1 MTRFRPLILLIA
13 LGLAVALSAYLWRL
27 GDETNVQ
34 GSSGEAGATVQGTG
48 TPSIGGPFTLT
59 DQTGKEVTQADYAGK
74 YMLIYFGFTFCPDV
88 CPTEL
93 QVMTGALAALGPD
106 AAKVQPILITIDPER
121 DTAPVLAQYVAQFD
135 PRLIGLTGTPAQI
148 AAVAKEYRVYFEKVK
163 DDTSGEDYTMDH
175 SSVVYLMGPDGGFLA
190 FFPPAT
196 APEKMAEK
204 IKSLM

>member
-13 LGLAVALSAYLWRL
+13 LALALAAGFYLWQL

-34 GSSGEAGATVQGTG
+34 GSSGEAGSAAQGTG

-59 DQTGKEVTQADYAGK
+59 DQTGKRVTEADYAGK

-106 AAKVQPILITIDPER
+106 ADKVQPMLITIDPER

-135 PRLIGLTGTPAQI
+135 PRLKGLTGTPEEI
-148 AAVAKEYRVYFEKVK
+148 AAVAKEYRVYYEKVK
-163 DDTSGEDYTMDH
+163 DEDGSGDYTMDH